1 MNIYSVRC
9 TLKSANTNPK
19 ELHILGLN
27 ITYCM
32 Q

>member
-1 MNIYSVRC
+1 MNIYC
-9 TLKSANTNPK
+9 TLHTEIWQHYPK